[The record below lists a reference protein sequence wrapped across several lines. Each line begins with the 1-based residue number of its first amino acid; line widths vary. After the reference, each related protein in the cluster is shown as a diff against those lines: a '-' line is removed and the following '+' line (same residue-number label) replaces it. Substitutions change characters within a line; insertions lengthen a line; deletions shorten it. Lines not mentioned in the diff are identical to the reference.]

1 VRCAELDCENTCVE
15 NPCAHEF
22 EKCTTDNE
30 PSWFYS
36 RKVSESNSWGVTY
49 SRLDSGHSWYPSNR
63 RVGDWLQIDLGKPCL
78 IAGVVTQGRHG
89 QTYQRVTEYTVE
101 LSLDALVWIS
111 LNVTFDAHSERAD
124 ISDHVVNL
132 FSKGHLARYA
142 KITIEGY
149 DEHPAMRANVLTYTG
164 AHPGAVCSLGDCT
177 AALNGSDHVV
187 DLGVASF
194 SACPTKSKS
203 LSFSYAFR
211 QGNMQDFTIEYT
223 SGSSG
228 MNWRLEDVW
237 LRETSGHKTSH
248 ALFKQNFGIASHW
261 SYFTDFLIHHG
272 QHVDYAGITFN
283 WIDKQNY
290 MQYRIYDPGRTLNNG
305 LYGRGELRQCVENV
319 CHTLTQN
326 SAYNFYNNNGVRR
339 FGVVVAGSRIEMY
352 YNFDLVMTYDVLLN
366 TPQGWVAQ
374 YPSTQGNSIVAWE
387 PHDVAYGPRQIGF
400 FSHDS
405 DGHGVYYRSPS
416 LEIDALCTF
425 TCPPAYRK
433 LSSTSQ
439 VTCPAGY
446 LKLDDGASHAFC
458 VERRCNDTS
467 GTTSFVLFFFLL

>member
-1 VRCAELDCENTCVE
+1 
-15 NPCAHEF
+15 
-22 EKCTTDNE
+22 
-30 PSWFYS
+30 
-36 RKVSESNSWGVTY
+36 
-49 SRLDSGHSWYPSNR
+49 
-63 RVGDWLQIDLGKPCL
+63 
-78 IAGVVTQGRHG
+78 
-89 QTYQRVTEYTVE
+89 
-101 LSLDALVWIS
+101 
-111 LNVTFDAHSERAD
+111 
-124 ISDHVVNL
+124 
-132 FSKGHLARYA
+132 
-142 KITIEGY
+142 
-149 DEHPAMRANVLTYTG
+149 
-164 AHPGAVCSLGDCT
+164 
-177 AALNGSDHVV
+177 
-187 DLGVASF
+187 
-194 SACPTKSKS
+194 
-203 LSFSYAFR
+203 
-211 QGNMQDFTIEYT
+211 MQDFTIEYT

-326 SAYNFYNNNGVRR
+326 SAYNFYNSNGVRR